1 MDIDRWTNEMLDR
14 QMDGYKLEVSAITS
28 TFYLEVLVSS
38 TQHLLVEQAL
48 KLHTFLPEKKDSQLL
63 LTQIWIT

>member
-1 MDIDRWTNEMLDR
+1 MN
-14 QMDGYKLEVSAITS
+14 GYKLEVGAIS

-48 KLHTFLPEKKDSQLL
+48 KLHTFLPEKRTASSYLL
-63 LTQIWIT
+63 KPG